1 MAKKYELNYDWHQ
14 IGPVKWTEEAT
25 VTLQVDLHSYDNG
38 DALWAAIDEWWSS
51 LEREEDE
58 AYEGGA
64 HFPRPV
70 RLNERHVT
78 MWVVSHGE
86 DSFDSIAHYAETIR
100 EVAEGSDSDVVAVWT
115 ELPHR

>member
-1 MAKKYELNYDWHQ
+1 
-14 IGPVKWTEEAT
+14 
-25 VTLQVDLHSYDNG
+25 
-38 DALWAAIDEWWSS
+38 
-51 LEREEDE
+51 
-58 AYEGGA
+58 
-64 HFPRPV
+64 
-70 RLNERHVT
+70 